1 MSRTRQALIVER
13 DKDISSELMSLL
25 SGLGFKVT
33 ITEDPTEV
41 TDTLVNREFEV
52 ALMNM
57 PLPDMTWK
65 KTLKTVK
72 SAARTTTIIMMSSES
87 TDDDVLRS
95 ALSSGAYAVLD
106 RPLTQEQIHN
116 LIAPQ
121 NDGLFVVLR

>member
-1 MSRTRQALIVER
+1 MSRTKQALIVEQ
-13 DKDISSELMSLL
+13 DQDISGELTSLL

-33 ITEDPTEV
+33 TTEDPTEV
-41 TDTLVNREFEV
+41 PDTLVNREFEV
-52 ALMNM
+52 ALMNV

-72 SAARTTTIIMMSSES
+72 SVARTTTIIMMSKF
-87 TDDDVLRS
+87 TDDSVLRS
-95 ALSSGAYAVLD
+95 ALNSRAYAVLD

>member
-1 MSRTRQALIVER
+1 MSRIRQALIVEK
-13 DKDISSELMSLL
+13 DQDISGELASLL

-33 ITEDPTEV
+33 TTEDPTEV

-72 SAARTTTIIMMSSES
+72 SAARTTTIIMMSKSA
-87 TDDDVLRS
+87 DDDALRS

>member
-1 MSRTRQALIVER
+1 MSQTRQALIVEQ
-13 DKDISSELMSLL
+13 DQDILAELTSLL

-33 ITEDPTEV
+33 TTEDPTEV
-41 TDTLVNREFEV
+41 PDTLVNREFEV
-52 ALMNM
+52 AFMNM

-72 SAARTTTIIMMSSES
+72 TAARTTTVIMMRQSADENY
-87 TDDDVLRS
+87 LRNG
-95 ALSSGAYAVLD
+95 LNSGAYAVLD

>member
-1 MSRTRQALIVER
+1 MSRTRQALIVEK
-13 DKDISSELMSLL
+13 DQDISGELASLL

-33 ITEDPTEV
+33 TTEDPTEV
-41 TDTLVNREFEV
+41 PDTLVNREFEV

-72 SAARTTTIIMMSSES
+72 SAARTTTIIMMSKSADE
-87 TDDDVLRS
+87 DVLRS
-95 ALSSGAYAVLD
+95 ALSSRAYAVLD

>member
-1 MSRTRQALIVER
+1 MSRTRQALIVEK
-13 DKDISSELMSLL
+13 DQDISGELASLL

-33 ITEDPTEV
+33 TTEDPTEV

-72 SAARTTTIIMMSSES
+72 SAARTTTIIMMSKS
-87 TDDDVLRS
+87 TDEDVLRS
-95 ALSSGAYAVLD
+95 ALSSRAYAVLD

>member
-1 MSRTRQALIVER
+1 MSRTRQALIVEE
-13 DKDISSELMSLL
+13 DKDISGELMSLL

-41 TDTLVNREFEV
+41 PDTLMNREFEV

-72 SAARTTTIIMMSSES
+72 NAARTTTIIMMSKSSDE
-87 TDDDVLRS
+87 DALRS
-95 ALSSGAYAVLD
+95 ALSSRAYAVLD